1 MSFFDALGF
10 GGRDNSAGRAGKIQS
25 QKNQEGIDALN
36 AQFGQTYENF
46 NPFLQGGT
54 DAFGRSVNNATQ
66 SGFEGNIANIL
77 GGDAFKALRDE
88 RLRATEGQLAAGGMT
103 RSGTA
108 LQEISNVP
116 TNLAF
121 QIEKLLSGRTDS
133 LANTG
138 FNAARNIGEFEQ
150 NNANAVATLLSG
162 EGSALANGIFGDERA
177 RQAQDQGQLGTLE
190 DIVKFAAKAAG
201 GSGGFDFGSIF
212 GGGGGGGGFDFGS
225 IFGGG
230 GSFTDNDLVG
240 SSTTGL
246 SGVNFPG
253 NDFGFG
259 TGSLSSGG
267 GNFPGN
273 DFGFDL
279 GSSTTGF

>member
-10 GGRDNSAGRAGKIQS
+10 GGRDNPAGRAGEIQS

-121 QIEKLLSGRTDS
+121 QIEQLLSGRTDS
-133 LANTG
+133 LASAG

-150 NNANAVATLLSG
+150 NNASALATLLSG
-162 EGSALANGIFGDERA
+162 QGSALANGIFGDERA
-177 RQAQDQGQLGTLE
+177 RQAQDQRQLDTLE
-190 DIVKFAAKAAG
+190 DIGKFAAGKA
-201 GSGGFDFGSIF
+201 
-212 GGGGGGGGFDFGS
+212 GGFDFGS

-230 GSFTDNDLVG
+230 GSGGGNLT
-240 SSTTGL
+240 
-246 SGVNFPG
+246 G
-253 NDFGFG
+253 NDFDFDLS
-259 TGSLSSGG
+259 SLSSGG

-273 DFGFDL
+273 DFGLGL
-279 GSSTTGF
+279 GSFSTGNFAGNDFGFGTGTFNSGG

>member
-10 GGRDNSAGRAGKIQS
+10 GGRDNSAGRAAEIQS

-36 AQFGQTYENF
+36 AQFGQTSENF

-66 SGFEGNIANIL
+66 GGFEDNIANIL

-121 QIEKLLSGRTDS
+121 QIEQLLSGRTDN

-138 FNAARNIGEFEQ
+138 FNTAQNIGNFGQ
-150 NNANAVATLLSG
+150 SNANAVATLLSG
-162 EGSALANGIFGDERA
+162 QGSALANGIFGDERA
-177 RQAQDQGQLGTLE
+177 RQAQDQRQLKTIKDVGS
-190 DIVKFAAKAAG
+190 FAAGKAG
-201 GSGGFDFGSIF
+201 GFNFGSIF
-212 GGGGGGGGFDFGS
+212 GGGGGGGG
-225 IFGGG
+225 GGDSSLG
-230 GSFTDNDLVG
+230 DNSANLAQLLKLIG
-240 SSTTGL
+240 
-246 SGVNFPG
+246 
-253 NDFGFG
+253 
-259 TGSLSSGG
+259 
-267 GNFPGN
+267 
-273 DFGFDL
+273 
-279 GSSTTGF
+279 